1 MVLLVCFIVQV
12 GFAADTN
19 ANEASGDKYAPNRN
33 SVAIGKRATCPFT
46 RVLNIVSGR
55 VPPEIPTVKCKCPG
69 NRCSSVG
76 DFRCLEVREKLTVF
90 YPNWKDGSRWSV
102 RNKTIVVTTACVC
115 AMSRAVKSH
124 DLDDR
129 IFKLG
134 LMTDCVDDE
143 RLR

>member
-1 MVLLVCFIVQV
+1 MLGVFEMVLLVCFIVQV

-76 DFRCLEVREKLTVF
+76 DFRCLEGAGEADGVLSELEGRFPLVGAKQDYSRDHCLCLCHEPSREV
-90 YPNWKDGSRWSV
+90 
-102 RNKTIVVTTACVC
+102 A
-115 AMSRAVKSH
+115 
-124 DLDDR
+124 
-129 IFKLG
+129 
-134 LMTDCVDDE
+134 
-143 RLR
+143 